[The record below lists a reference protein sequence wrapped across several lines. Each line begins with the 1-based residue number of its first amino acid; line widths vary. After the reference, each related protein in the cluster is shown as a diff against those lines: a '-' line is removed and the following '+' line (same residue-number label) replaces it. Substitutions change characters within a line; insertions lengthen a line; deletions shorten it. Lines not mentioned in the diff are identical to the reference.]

1 MLHPAFAKARRLDE
15 EDIDGRFKRAISTF
29 KSQIAEEICPAFAE
43 LVDFSDCRL
52 STATTKKERAE
63 LATCVASSK
72 AKAATKHGKLLLS
85 VINKIASSKVATYLA
100 DDIASLEKQQAVTRA
115 CAGILSLM
123 AANTNPNPGE
133 FIEHVGILRECLEA
147 KVSANLE
154 LMVLQQEI
162 Q

>member
-52 STATTKKERAE
+52 STATTKADKAE
-63 LATCVASSK
+63 LATCVASK
-72 AKAATKHGKLLLS
+72 VKAATKHGKLLLS

-133 FIEHVGILRECLEA
+133 FIEHVGILRECVEA